1 MPDIVSYNGIEL
13 ADIISING
21 LDIPAGGR
29 SLGSG
34 TYIFGDVGG
43 TFIDA
48 FKAGDDTIGPEMY
61 AKMSSTSH
69 DFTKV
74 VANQYWNFW
83 GLKSD
88 GSLWMYNTSTSFNNT
103 YGTQTEWTRF
113 GNENDWEDL
122 ASGRYHFGAIKN
134 GEVWN
139 LGYNAYGQ
147 AGVGN
152 TTTTTVWTR
161 KASFTGC
168 SKIAKGEYF
177 TIVVKSDGTVFTAGR
192 NANYRTGQ
200 GTQSGNT
207 TSFTQLS
214 GVNKATK
221 PRAGQRDGAVII
233 EANSGDGFGTP
244 YVWGYNQANHLGV
257 SGQKTTATAS
267 TISGTGTISQITEMA
282 IGRYTS
288 HIIDRSGYLYR
299 AGYSTDNPYWNESG
313 SKTSG
318 FDRDGSV
325 TGFSKVFSS
334 GARAAN
340 RAVFVKDSKH
350 YPGGFIGP
358 SIMEGEGN
366 TKASSRTPIEDLTVL
381 SGKTIDAINHVGG
394 YQTHSFIISI
404 A

>member
-1 MPDIVSYNGIEL
+1 MAS
-13 ADIISING
+13 ISEISG
-21 LDIPAGGR
+21 LEVPAGGR

-34 TYIFGDVGG
+34 TFIFGDVGG

-48 FKAGDDTIGPEMY
+48 FKASDDTIGPEMY
-61 AKMSSTSH
+61 AEMSSTSH
-69 DFTKV
+69 SFTKV

-88 GSLWMYNTSTSFNNT
+88 GSLWMFNTSTSFNTT
-103 YGTQTEWTRF
+103 YGTQTDWTRF
-113 GNENDWEDL
+113 GTDNDWEDL

-139 LGYNAYGQ
+139 LGYNSYGQ

-161 KASFTGC
+161 KASFTNC

-192 NANYRTGQ
+192 NSNYRTGQ

-214 GVNKATK
+214 GVTNAIK
-221 PRAGQRDGAVII
+221 PSAGQRDGAVIV
-233 EANSGDGFGTP
+233 EATKGDGFGTP
-244 YVWGYNQANHLGV
+244 YVWGYNQANHLGI
-257 SGQKTTATAS
+257 SGSTSPTAS
-267 TISGTGTISQITEMA
+267 SINGAGTISDISEIA

-288 HIIDRSGYLYR
+288 HIVDRSGYLYR
-299 AGYSTDNPYWNESG
+299 AGYSNDNTYWNESG

-340 RAVFVKDSKH
+340 RAVFVKGDKH
-350 YPGGFIGP
+350 YPAGFVGA
-358 SIMEGEGN
+358 SITEGEGN
-366 TKASSRTPIEDLTVL
+366 TKGSSRTPIEDLTVL
-381 SGKTIDAINHVGG
+381 SGKTISAINHVGG

-404 A
+404 S

>member
-1 MPDIVSYNGIEL
+1 MPDIQKYSGVEMANIEK
-13 ADIISING
+13 ISG
-21 LDIPAGGR
+21 QDVPSGGR

-34 TYIFGDVGG
+34 TFIFGDVGG
-43 TFIDA
+43 TFIDS

-61 AKMSSTSH
+61 AEMSSTSH

-88 GSLWMYNTSTSFNNT
+88 GSLWMYNTSTTFNNT

-113 GNENDWEDL
+113 GEDNDWEDL
-122 ASGRYHFGAIKN
+122 ASGRYHFGAIKD

-152 TTTTTVWTR
+152 TTTTTVWTK
-161 KASFTGC
+161 KASFTNC

-177 TIVVKSDGTVFTAGR
+177 TIVVKTDGTVFTAGR

-214 GVNKATK
+214 GVTNAIK
-221 PRAGQRDGAVII
+221 PSAGQRDGAVIV
-233 EANSGDGFGTP
+233 EATSGDGYGTP

-257 SGQKTTATAS
+257 SGQKSAP
-267 TISGTGTISQITEMA
+267 A
-282 IGRYTS
+282 I
-288 HIIDRSGYLYR
+288 
-299 AGYSTDNPYWNESG
+299 
-313 SKTSG
+313 
-318 FDRDGSV
+318 
-325 TGFSKVFSS
+325 
-334 GARAAN
+334 
-340 RAVFVKDSKH
+340 
-350 YPGGFIGP
+350 
-358 SIMEGEGN
+358 
-366 TKASSRTPIEDLTVL
+366 
-381 SGKTIDAINHVGG
+381 
-394 YQTHSFIISI
+394 
-404 A
+404 